1 LVSGG
6 KNDFEAGELAQLI
19 DSKGRRYTVILQAG
33 AVFGTHKGELGHDQI
48 IGRDAGS
55 MIIGTKGIEFLAL
68 RPTLADAT
76 TVMPRGAA
84 IVYPKDAAQI
94 LMEGDI
100 FPGARV
106 LEAGVGSGA
115 LSCHLL
121 RSVGAGGQLTS
132 VDIRGEFAEVAK
144 ANVGRL
150 LGEQPN
156 WKVIVGDLSEV
167 SSESFAARSFDR
179 VVLDMLRPWQ
189 QLTEVA
195 RVIVLGGILTCY
207 VTTVPQLS
215 RTIEML
221 RSTGLWAELRAW
233 ETMVRDWHV
242 SDLAVRPEHRMT
254 AHSGF
259 LITARRVTV
268 APKSAAAKDVEIAAE
283 DLAAWGELPDLAE
296 EISAKRLKKV
306 ISRAQGKNK

>member
-1 LVSGG
+1 MTPGQDRFAAGDLV
-6 KNDFEAGELAQLI
+6 QLI
-19 DSKGRRYTVILQAG
+19 GSRGRRHTLRLRPT
-33 AVFGTHKGELGHDQI
+33 AVFGTHKGELSHDQV
-48 IGRDAGS
+48 IGAQPGS
-55 MIIGTKGIEFLAL
+55 IVRGTKGIEFLAL

-94 LMEGDI
+94 VMEGDI

-121 RSVGAGGQLTS
+121 RAIGTNGTLTS
-132 VDIRGEFAEVAK
+132 VEIRDEFADIAE
-144 ANVGRL
+144 ANVHGLMGDVSHWRL
-150 LGEQPN
+150 LR
-156 WKVIVGDLSEV
+156 GDLSDV
-167 SSESFAARSFDR
+167 SPQQFEPESFDR

-189 QLTEVA
+189 HLAELERTV
-195 RVIVLGGILTCY
+195 VPGGILTCY

-215 RTIEML
+215 RTIESL
-221 RSTGLWAELRAW
+221 RASNLWGELRAW
-233 ETMVRDWHV
+233 ETMIRDWHV

-259 LITARRVTV
+259 LVTARRVHATIEGRT
-268 APKSAAAKDVEIAAE
+268 SKDVEV
-283 DLAAWGELPDLAE
+283 AE
-296 EISAKRLKKV
+296 EDRSAWQDIPEVSENVSVKRLKKV
-306 ISRAQGKNK
+306 VSRAQGQIK